1 MEECSGMDERKYLY
15 NTNKTLKRLR
25 HLTGMAIQDFNMISA
40 GDRVMVCMS
49 GGKDSYALLEILTSL
64 QKSAPVDFALV
75 PVHLD
80 ARLPGYPEGV
90 MEEYLKKTGLEY
102 HIITEDV
109 YGLIREKIPD
119 GRNICSFCSRLRRGI
134 LYRVAGEIGASKIA
148 LGHHGD
154 DILGTFFLNLFY
166 AGAIKSMPP
175 KLHTDDGRHI
185 VIRPL
190 SYCRERDIVRLSEG
204 RGYPLFPKNM
214 CALGENKM
222 RGEIREM
229 IPDWDKKF
237 PGRSMNMLRAMQRIC
252 LSHMLDRSLY
262 DFDRDRILAS
272 IGGAASEAPFGSD
285 AD

>member
-1 MEECSGMDERKYLY
+1 MDERKYLY

-25 HLTGMAIQDFNMISA
+25 HLTGMAVKDFNMISA

-64 QKSAPVDFALV
+64 QKSAPVDFELIPA
-75 PVHLD
+75 HLN

-90 MEEYLKKTGLEY
+90 MEDYLRKTGLEY

-109 YGLIREKIPD
+109 YSLIRDKIPD

-134 LYRVAGEIGASKIA
+134 IYRAAGEIGATKIA

-154 DILGTFFLNLFY
+154 DVLGTFFLNLFY
-166 AGAIKSMPP
+166 AGSVKSMPA

-190 SYCRERDIVRLSEG
+190 VYCRERDIVRLSEG

-214 CALGENKM
+214 CSLGENKM

-229 IPDWDKKF
+229 INDWDKKF

-252 LSHMLDRSLY
+252 PSHMLDRRLY
-262 DFDRDRILAS
+262 DFDRNEIRDDSGR
-272 IGGAASEAPFGSD
+272 IGGEPSEEPCGTD
-285 AD
+285 GD

>member
-1 MEECSGMDERKYLY
+1 MDERKYLY

-49 GGKDSYALLEILTSL
+49 GGKDSYALLEILSSL
-64 QKSAPVDFALV
+64 QKSAPVDFELI

-90 MEEYLKKTGLEY
+90 MEDYLRKTGLEY

-109 YGLIREKIPD
+109 YSLIRDKIPD

-134 LYRVAGEIGASKIA
+134 IYRAAGEIGATKIA

-154 DILGTFFLNLFY
+154 DVLGTFFLNLFY
-166 AGAIKSMPP
+166 AGSVKSMPA

-190 SYCRERDIVRLSEG
+190 VYCRERDIVRLSEG

-214 CALGENKM
+214 CSLGENKM

-229 IPDWDKKF
+229 INDWDKKF
-237 PGRSMNMLRAMQRIC
+237 PGRSMNMLRAMQRIWP
-252 LSHMLDRSLY
+252 SHMLDRRLY
-262 DFDRDRILAS
+262 DFDRNEIRDDSGR
-272 IGGAASEAPFGSD
+272 IGGEPSEEPCGTD
-285 AD
+285 GD

>member
-1 MEECSGMDERKYLY
+1 MDERKYLY

-25 HLTGMAIQDFNMISA
+25 HLTGMAIKDFNMISA

-64 QKSAPVDFALV
+64 QKSAPVDFELIPA
-75 PVHLD
+75 HLN

-90 MEEYLKKTGLEY
+90 MEDYLRKTGLEY

-109 YGLIREKIPD
+109 YSLIRDKIPD

-134 LYRVAGEIGASKIA
+134 LYRAAGEIGATKIA

-154 DILGTFFLNLFY
+154 DVLGTFFLNLFY
-166 AGAIKSMPP
+166 AGSVKSMPA

-190 SYCRERDIVRLSEG
+190 VYCRERDIVRLSEG

-214 CALGENKM
+214 CSLGENKM

-229 IPDWDKKF
+229 INDWDKKF

-252 LSHMLDRSLY
+252 PSHMLDRRLY
-262 DFDRDRILAS
+262 DFDRNEIRDDSGR
-272 IGGAASEAPFGSD
+272 IGGEPSEEPCGTD
-285 AD
+285 GD

>member
-1 MEECSGMDERKYLY
+1 MDERKYLY

-49 GGKDSYALLEILTSL
+49 GGKDSYALLEILSSL
-64 QKSAPVDFALV
+64 QKSAPVDFELI

-90 MEEYLKKTGLEY
+90 MEDYLRKTGLEY

-109 YGLIREKIPD
+109 YSLIRDKIPD

-134 LYRVAGEIGASKIA
+134 IYRAAGEIGATKIA
-148 LGHHGD
+148 RGHHGD
-154 DILGTFFLNLFY
+154 DVLGTFFLSLFY
-166 AGAIKSMPP
+166 AGSVKSMPA

-190 SYCRERDIVRLSEG
+190 VYCRERDIVRLSEG

-214 CALGENKM
+214 CSLGENKM

-229 IPDWDKKF
+229 INDWDKKF
-237 PGRSMNMLRAMQRIC
+237 PGRSMNMLRAMQRIWP
-252 LSHMLDRSLY
+252 SHMLDRRLY
-262 DFDRDRILAS
+262 DFDRNEIRDDSGR
-272 IGGAASEAPFGSD
+272 IGGEPSEEPCGTD
-285 AD
+285 GD

>member
-1 MEECSGMDERKYLY
+1 MDERKYLY

-25 HLTGMAIQDFNMISA
+25 HLTGMAIKDFSMISA
-40 GDRVMVCMS
+40 GDRVMVCLS
-49 GGKDSYALLEILTSL
+49 GGKDSYALLEILSSL
-64 QKSAPVDFALV
+64 QKSAPVDFELI

-90 MEEYLKKTGLEY
+90 MEDYLRKTGLEY

-109 YGLIREKIPD
+109 YSLIRDKIPD

-134 LYRVAGEIGASKIA
+134 IYRAAGEIGATKIA

-154 DILGTFFLNLFY
+154 DVLGTFFLNLFY
-166 AGAIKSMPP
+166 AGSVKSMPA

-190 SYCRERDIVRLSEG
+190 VYCRERDIVRLSEG

-214 CALGENKM
+214 CSLGENKM

-229 IPDWDKKF
+229 INDWDKKF

-252 LSHMLDRSLY
+252 PSHMLDRRLY
-262 DFDRDRILAS
+262 DFDRNEIRDDSGR
-272 IGGAASEAPFGSD
+272 IGGEPSEEPCGTD
-285 AD
+285 GD

>member
-1 MEECSGMDERKYLY
+1 MDERKYLY

-49 GGKDSYALLEILTSL
+49 GGKDSYALLEILSSL
-64 QKSAPVDFALV
+64 QKSAPVDFELIPA
-75 PVHLD
+75 HLD

-90 MEEYLKKTGLEY
+90 MEDYLRKTGLEY

-109 YGLIREKIPD
+109 YSLIRDKIPD

-134 LYRVAGEIGASKIA
+134 IYRAAGEIGATKIA

-154 DILGTFFLNLFY
+154 DVLGTFFLNLFY
-166 AGAIKSMPP
+166 AGSVKSMPA

-190 SYCRERDIVRLSEG
+190 VYCRERDIVRLSEG

-214 CALGENKM
+214 CSLGENKM

-229 IPDWDKKF
+229 INDWDKKF

-252 LSHMLDRSLY
+252 PSHMLDRRLY
-262 DFDRDRILAS
+262 DFDRNEIRDDSGR
-272 IGGAASEAPFGSD
+272 IGGEPSEEPCGTD
-285 AD
+285 GD

>member
-1 MEECSGMDERKYLY
+1 MDERKYLY

-49 GGKDSYALLEILTSL
+49 GGKDSYALLEILSSL
-64 QKSAPVDFALV
+64 QKSAPVDFELI

-90 MEEYLKKTGLEY
+90 MEDYLRKTGLEY

-109 YGLIREKIPD
+109 YSLIRDKIPD

-134 LYRVAGEIGASKIA
+134 IYRAAGEIGATKIA

-154 DILGTFFLNLFY
+154 DVLGTFFLNLFY
-166 AGAIKSMPP
+166 AGSVKSMPA

-190 SYCRERDIVRLSEG
+190 VYCRERDIVRLSEG

-214 CALGENKM
+214 CSLGENKM

-229 IPDWDKKF
+229 INDWDKKF

-252 LSHMLDRSLY
+252 PSHMLDRRLY
-262 DFDRDRILAS
+262 DFDRNEIRDDSGRS
-272 IGGAASEAPFGSD
+272 GGEPSEEPCGTD
-285 AD
+285 GD

>member
-1 MEECSGMDERKYLY
+1 MDERKYLY

-49 GGKDSYALLEILTSL
+49 GGKDSYALLEILSSL
-64 QKSAPVDFALV
+64 QKSAPVDFELIPA
-75 PVHLD
+75 HLD

-90 MEEYLKKTGLEY
+90 MEDYLRKTGLEY

-109 YGLIREKIPD
+109 YSLIRDKIPD

-134 LYRVAGEIGASKIA
+134 IYRAAGEIGATKIA

-154 DILGTFFLNLFY
+154 DVLGTFFLNLFY
-166 AGAIKSMPP
+166 AGSVKSMPA

-190 SYCRERDIVRLSEG
+190 VYCRERDIVRLSEG

-214 CALGENKM
+214 CSLGENKM

-229 IPDWDKKF
+229 INDWDKKF

-252 LSHMLDRSLY
+252 PSHMLDRRPY
-262 DFDRDRILAS
+262 DFDRNEIRDDSGR
-272 IGGAASEAPFGSD
+272 IGGEPSEEPCGTD
-285 AD
+285 GD

>member
-1 MEECSGMDERKYLY
+1 MDERKYLY

-25 HLTGMAIQDFNMISA
+25 HLTGMAIKDFNMISA

-64 QKSAPVDFALV
+64 QKSAPVDFELIPA
-75 PVHLD
+75 HLN
-80 ARLPGYPEGV
+80 ARLPGYPEGG
-90 MEEYLKKTGLEY
+90 MEDYLRKTGLEY

-109 YGLIREKIPD
+109 YSLIRDKIPD

-134 LYRVAGEIGASKIA
+134 IYRAAGEIGATKIA

-154 DILGTFFLNLFY
+154 DVLGTFFLNLFY
-166 AGAIKSMPP
+166 AGSVKSMPA

-190 SYCRERDIVRLSEG
+190 VYCRERDIVRLSEG

-214 CALGENKM
+214 CSLGENKM

-229 IPDWDKKF
+229 INDWDKKF

-252 LSHMLDRSLY
+252 PSHMLDRRLY
-262 DFDRDRILAS
+262 DFDRNEIRDDSGR
-272 IGGAASEAPFGSD
+272 IGGEPSEEPCGTD
-285 AD
+285 GD

>member
-1 MEECSGMDERKYLY
+1 MDERKYLY

-25 HLTGMAIQDFNMISA
+25 HLTGMAIKDFNMITA

-64 QKSAPVDFALV
+64 QKSAPVDFELI
-75 PVHLD
+75 PVHLN

-90 MEEYLKKTGLEY
+90 MEDYLRKTGLRY
-102 HIITEDV
+102 HIIAEDV
-109 YGLIREKIPD
+109 YSLIREKIPD

-134 LYRVAGEIGASKIA
+134 LYRAAGEIGATKIA

-154 DILGTFFLNLFY
+154 DVLGTFFLNLFY
-166 AGAIKSMPP
+166 AGSVKSMPA

-190 SYCRERDIVRLSEG
+190 VYCRERDIVRLSEG

-214 CALGENKM
+214 CSLGENKM

-229 IPDWDKKF
+229 INDWDKKF

-252 LSHMLDRSLY
+252 PSHMLDRRLY
-262 DFDRDRILAS
+262 DFDRNEIREDYGR
-272 IGGAASEAPFGSD
+272 IGGETSEEQEPCGTD
-285 AD
+285 GD

>member
-1 MEECSGMDERKYLY
+1 MDERKYLY

-49 GGKDSYALLEILTSL
+49 GGKDSYALLEILSSL
-64 QKSAPVDFALV
+64 QKSAPVDFELIPA
-75 PVHLD
+75 HLD

-90 MEEYLKKTGLEY
+90 MEDYLRKTGLEY

-109 YGLIREKIPD
+109 YSLIRDKIPD

-134 LYRVAGEIGASKIA
+134 IYRAAGEIGATKIA

-154 DILGTFFLNLFY
+154 DVLGTFFLNLFY
-166 AGAIKSMPP
+166 AGSVKSMPA

-190 SYCRERDIVRLSEG
+190 VYCRERDIVRLSEG

-214 CALGENKM
+214 CSLGENKM

-229 IPDWDKKF
+229 INDWDKKF

-252 LSHMLDRSLY
+252 PSHMLDRRLY
-262 DFDRDRILAS
+262 DFDRDDSGR
-272 IGGAASEAPFGSD
+272 IGGEPSEEPCGTD
-285 AD
+285 GD

>member
-1 MEECSGMDERKYLY
+1 MDERKYLY

-49 GGKDSYALLEILTSL
+49 GGKDSYALLEILSSL
-64 QKSAPVDFALV
+64 QKSAPVDFELIPA
-75 PVHLD
+75 HLD

-90 MEEYLKKTGLEY
+90 MEDYLRKTGLEY

-109 YGLIREKIPD
+109 YSLIRDKIPD

-134 LYRVAGEIGASKIA
+134 IYRAAGEIGATKIA

-154 DILGTFFLNLFY
+154 DVLGTFFLNLFY
-166 AGAIKSMPP
+166 AGSVKSMPA

-190 SYCRERDIVRLSEG
+190 VYCRERDIVRLSEG

-214 CALGENKM
+214 CSLGENKM

-229 IPDWDKKF
+229 INDWDKKF

-252 LSHMLDRSLY
+252 PSHMLDRRLY
-262 DFDRDRILAS
+262 DFDRNEIRDDSAR
-272 IGGAASEAPFGSD
+272 IGGEPSEEPCGTD
-285 AD
+285 GD

>member
-1 MEECSGMDERKYLY
+1 MDERKYLY

-25 HLTGMAIQDFNMISA
+25 HLTGMAIKDFNMISA

-64 QKSAPVDFALV
+64 QKSAPVDFELIPA
-75 PVHLD
+75 HLN

-90 MEEYLKKTGLEY
+90 MEDYLRKTGLEY

-109 YGLIREKIPD
+109 YSLIRDKIPD

-134 LYRVAGEIGASKIA
+134 IYRAAGEIGATKIA

-154 DILGTFFLNLFY
+154 DVLGTFFLNLFY
-166 AGAIKSMPP
+166 AGSVKSMPA

-190 SYCRERDIVRLSEG
+190 VYCRERDIVRLSEG

-214 CALGENKM
+214 CSLGENKM

-229 IPDWDKKF
+229 INDWDKKF

-252 LSHMLDRSLY
+252 PSHMLDRRLY
-262 DFDRDRILAS
+262 DFDRNEIRDDSGR
-272 IGGAASEAPFGSD
+272 IGGEPSEEPCGTD
-285 AD
+285 GD

>member
-1 MEECSGMDERKYLY
+1 MDERKYLY

-64 QKSAPVDFALV
+64 QKSAPVDFELI

-90 MEEYLKKTGLEY
+90 MEEYLSKTGLKY
-102 HIITEDV
+102 HIISEDV
-109 YGLIREKIPD
+109 YSLIREKIPD

-166 AGAIKSMPP
+166 AGSIKSMPP
-175 KLHTDDGRHI
+175 KLHTDDGRHV

-190 SYCRERDIVRLSEG
+190 AYCRERDIVRLAEG
-204 RGYPLFPKNM
+204 RRYPLFPKNL
-214 CALGENKM
+214 CSLGENKM

-229 IPDWDKKF
+229 INSWDKKF
-237 PGRSMNMLRAMQRIC
+237 PGRSMNMLKAMQRIC

-262 DFDRDRILAS
+262 DFDRDEILTG
-272 IGGAASEAPFGSD
+272 IGRMGGEASEKPFGTD
-285 AD
+285 GD

>member
-1 MEECSGMDERKYLY
+1 MDERKYLY

-49 GGKDSYALLEILTSL
+49 GGKDSYALLEILSSL
-64 QKSAPVDFALV
+64 QKSAPVDFELI

-90 MEEYLKKTGLEY
+90 MEDYLRKTGLEY

-109 YGLIREKIPD
+109 YSLIRDKIPD

-134 LYRVAGEIGASKIA
+134 IYRAAGEIGATKIA

-154 DILGTFFLNLFY
+154 DVLGTFFLNLFY
-166 AGAIKSMPP
+166 AGSVKSMPA

-190 SYCRERDIVRLSEG
+190 VYCRERDIVRLSEG

-214 CALGENKM
+214 CSLGENKM

-229 IPDWDKKF
+229 INDWDKKF

-252 LSHMLDRSLY
+252 PSHMLDRRLY
-262 DFDRDRILAS
+262 DFDRNEIRDDSGR
-272 IGGAASEAPFGSD
+272 IGGEPSEEPCGTD
-285 AD
+285 GD

>member
-1 MEECSGMDERKYLY
+1 MDERKYLY

-64 QKSAPVDFALV
+64 QKSAPVDFVLV

-109 YGLIREKIPD
+109 YSLIREKIPD

-214 CALGENKM
+214 CSLGENKM

-229 IPDWDKKF
+229 IHDWDKKF

-272 IGGAASEAPFGSD
+272 IGGAASEEPFGSD